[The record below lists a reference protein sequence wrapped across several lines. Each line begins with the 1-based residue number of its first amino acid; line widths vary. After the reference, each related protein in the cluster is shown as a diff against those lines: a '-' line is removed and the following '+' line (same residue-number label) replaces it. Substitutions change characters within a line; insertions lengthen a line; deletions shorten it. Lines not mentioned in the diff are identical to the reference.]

1 MAVSA
6 AQVAATPAQH
16 ARAEALKSAAI
27 TGIALA
33 CGFVTEMATS
43 GAPLHSP
50 GDVLAY
56 TKGHVLGFLVAQVI
70 APAWRGSAAYR
81 WAKRNPAAA

>member
-1 MAVSA
+1 
-6 AQVAATPAQH
+6 
-16 ARAEALKSAAI
+16 
-27 TGIALA
+27 
-33 CGFVTEMATS
+33 MATS